1 MNSIFHGKPDEFMI
15 IYIND
20 ILVYSKM
27 TKEHVKHLEYVLS
40 QFDKNNF
47 FANKVKNEFA

>member
-1 MNSIFHGKPDEFMI
+1 MNSIFHEKLDKFVI

-27 TKEHVKHLEYVLS
+27 TKKHAKHLEYVLS
-40 QFDKNNF
+40 KHRENNF
-47 FANKVKNEFA
+47 FTNKAKSEFT